1 MMTVLTPSRVKVFWA
16 AAHGASISP
25 AITENSHRSI
35 GILLPARRCVRQDHL
50 TTEFPETGVKLL

>member
-1 MMTVLTPSRVKVFWA
+1 VFWA